1 MEQRVSMTT
10 SKENVSA
17 LMDDELHSEQSINA
31 LLNDVSASAAWARYH
46 LIGDTLR
53 DDLPTQLDA
62 SLSKRIADALDLEP
76 TILAPQPRRSLFAVM
91 QPQISQFMRVVG
103 QYGIAASVAV
113 AVLVGVQQYQNQG
126 SIASAIKQ
134 GPVLNTTPVAG
145 SATPVSINY
154 SSERSRN
161 QSQALSEKQLQE
173 ERQRIARFIQDHQL
187 QQRLSQ
193 VER

>member
-1 MEQRVSMTT
+1 MTT

-17 LMDDELHSEQSINA
+17 LMDDELHSEQSIKS
-31 LLNDVSASAAWARYH
+31 LLDDPSAAATWARYH
-46 LIGDTLR
+46 LIGDALR
-53 DDLPTQLDA
+53 DELPAQLDI

-76 TILAPQPRRSLFAVM
+76 TILAPRPRRSFFAVI
-91 QPQISQFMRVVG
+91 QPQVSQFMRVAG
-103 QYGIAASVAV
+103 QYGIAASVAI

-126 SIASAIKQ
+126 TVAAVIKQ
-134 GPVLNTTPVAG
+134 GPVLDTIPVAG

-154 SSERSRN
+154 STERNRN
-161 QSQALSEKQLQE
+161 PSQTLSEKQLQE
-173 ERQRIARFIQDHQL
+173 QRQRIARFIQDHQL